1 MTDKTEALQ
10 FHAMGRPGKL
20 EITPTKPMNTQRDL
34 SLAYSP
40 GVATP
45 CLEIEKDPSL
55 AYDYTAKGNMVAVIS
70 NGTAVLGL
78 GDIGALA
85 SKPVMEGKAVLFK
98 KFADID
104 GVDLCLDTGDVDAF
118 VNCARYLGPSFGG
131 VNLED
136 IKAPECF
143 IIEQRLKEL
152 LDIPVFHDDQHG
164 TAIIAT
170 AGLINAL
177 HLTGRDIATTRMVVN
192 GAGAASIACVELV
205 KAMGMPPENVII
217 CDTRGVIYQGRETG
231 MNQWKSAHAVRT
243 PHRSLEEAMV
253 DADVVFGLSV
263 AGAFTPEMI
272 ASMAPRPIIFA
283 MANPTPEIM
292 PEEVAAIRDDAIV
305 ATGRSDYPNQV
316 NNVLGFPYI
325 FRGALDV
332 RASEINDQMKIAAA
346 QAIAELAREDVPDE
360 VVAAYSGE
368 ALQYGES
375 YIIPAPFDPRLI
387 VSVSAAV
394 AQAAIDS
401 GVARKPITNMDNYR
415 HELRARLDPTAPT
428 LQVIF
433 ERIRETPKR
442 IVFAEGEEDRVIRA
456 AVAFRNGG
464 YGEPVLIGREEL
476 IQETIQ
482 RYGITGA
489 DDLEIHNARRSELNQ
504 AYIDLLYKRLHR
516 RGVLRRD
523 CQRLVNQDRNVF
535 AACMVANG
543 DADGL
548 VTGLTRS
555 FNASFRQVMQVLGP
569 KPDQRVMAVSMIV
582 TGRRTIFIADTNVHE
597 LPTAE
602 QMADIAQ
609 QTATKVRAWGHA
621 DRVALV
627 SYSNFGNP
635 ERPTN
640 AAVRGAVSIL
650 DRRDVDFEYDGEMSV
665 DVALDMELQA
675 DSYPFCRLTGPAN
688 ILVMPGSARPTSLIN
703 FCNGSA
709 AGH

>member
-1 MTDKTEALQ
+1 
-10 FHAMGRPGKL
+10 
-20 EITPTKPMNTQRDL
+20 
-34 SLAYSP
+34 
-40 GVATP
+40 
-45 CLEIEKDPSL
+45 
-55 AYDYTAKGNMVAVIS
+55 
-70 NGTAVLGL
+70 
-78 GDIGALA
+78 
-85 SKPVMEGKAVLFK
+85 
-98 KFADID
+98 
-104 GVDLCLDTGDVDAF
+104 
-118 VNCARYLGPSFGG
+118 
-131 VNLED
+131 
-136 IKAPECF
+136 
-143 IIEQRLKEL
+143 
-152 LDIPVFHDDQHG
+152 
-164 TAIIAT
+164 
-170 AGLINAL
+170 
-177 HLTGRDIATTRMVVN
+177 
-192 GAGAASIACVELV
+192 
-205 KAMGMPPENVII
+205 
-217 CDTRGVIYQGRETG
+217 
-231 MNQWKSAHAVRT
+231 
-243 PHRSLEEAMV
+243 
-253 DADVVFGLSV
+253 
-263 AGAFTPEMI
+263 
-272 ASMAPRPIIFA
+272 
-283 MANPTPEIM
+283 
-292 PEEVAAIRDDAIV
+292 
-305 ATGRSDYPNQV
+305 GRSDYPNQV

-387 VSVSAAV
+387 VAVSAAV

-609 QTATKVRAWGHA
+609 QTAAKVRAWGHEP
-621 DRVALV
+621 RVALV

-640 AAVRGAVSIL
+640 AAVSGAVSIL
-650 DRRDVDFEYDGEMSV
+650 DRRDVDFQYDGEMSV

-688 ILVMPGSARPTSLIN
+688 ILVMPGLHSANISYKLLQRVGGGSLI
-703 FCNGSA
+703 GPILLGVRKPVQIVQMGTTVSHIIEA
-709 AGH
+709 AALAAYDAIDSGAAD

>member
-1 MTDKTEALQ
+1 
-10 FHAMGRPGKL
+10 
-20 EITPTKPMNTQRDL
+20 
-34 SLAYSP
+34 
-40 GVATP
+40 
-45 CLEIEKDPSL
+45 
-55 AYDYTAKGNMVAVIS
+55 
-70 NGTAVLGL
+70 
-78 GDIGALA
+78 
-85 SKPVMEGKAVLFK
+85 
-98 KFADID
+98 
-104 GVDLCLDTGDVDAF
+104 
-118 VNCARYLGPSFGG
+118 
-131 VNLED
+131 
-136 IKAPECF
+136 
-143 IIEQRLKEL
+143 
-152 LDIPVFHDDQHG
+152 
-164 TAIIAT
+164 
-170 AGLINAL
+170 
-177 HLTGRDIATTRMVVN
+177 
-192 GAGAASIACVELV
+192 
-205 KAMGMPPENVII
+205 
-217 CDTRGVIYQGRETG
+217 
-231 MNQWKSAHAVRT
+231 
-243 PHRSLEEAMV
+243 
-253 DADVVFGLSV
+253 
-263 AGAFTPEMI
+263 
-272 ASMAPRPIIFA
+272 
-283 MANPTPEIM
+283 
-292 PEEVAAIRDDAIV
+292 
-305 ATGRSDYPNQV
+305 
-316 NNVLGFPYI
+316 
-325 FRGALDV
+325 
-332 RASEINDQMKIAAA
+332 
-346 QAIAELAREDVPDE
+346 
-360 VVAAYSGE
+360 
-368 ALQYGES
+368 
-375 YIIPAPFDPRLI
+375 
-387 VSVSAAV
+387 
-394 AQAAIDS
+394 
-401 GVARKPITNMDNYR
+401 
-415 HELRARLDPTAPT
+415 
-428 LQVIF
+428 
-433 ERIRETPKR
+433 
-442 IVFAEGEEDRVIRA
+442 AEGEEDRVIRA

-609 QTATKVRAWGHA
+609 QTAAKVRAWGHEP
-621 DRVALV
+621 RVALV

-688 ILVMPGSARPTSLIN
+688 ILVMPGLHSANISYKLLQRVGGGSLI
-703 FCNGSA
+703 GPILLGVRKPVQIVQMGTTVSHIIEAAALAAYDAIDSGA
-709 AGH
+709 AG